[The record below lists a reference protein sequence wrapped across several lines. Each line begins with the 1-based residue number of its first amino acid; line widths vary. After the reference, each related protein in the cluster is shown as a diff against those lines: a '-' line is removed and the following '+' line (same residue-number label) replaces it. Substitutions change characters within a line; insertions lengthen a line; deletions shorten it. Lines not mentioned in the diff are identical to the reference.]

1 MSAYAGLMSAMCF
14 QSTQKEKVCVEGG
27 RREGERGEREKR
39 GGAGGVGEEKG
50 REEKERKENRMR
62 QNKCSNHNLQL

>member
-27 RREGERGEREKR
+27 RREREKR
-39 GGAGGVGEEKG
+39 RSRRSRGRKGKG
-50 REEKERKENRMR
+50 REGKERE
-62 QNKCSNHNLQL
+62 